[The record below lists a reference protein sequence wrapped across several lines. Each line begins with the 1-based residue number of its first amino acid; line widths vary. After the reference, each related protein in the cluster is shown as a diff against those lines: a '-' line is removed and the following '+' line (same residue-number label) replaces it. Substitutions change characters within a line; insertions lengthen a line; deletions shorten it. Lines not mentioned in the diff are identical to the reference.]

1 MKIAVKHNSII
12 KIYSGEIYFKD
23 LLLFIKKEFQL
34 TPSKYSLTYVDEDG
48 DNITIASNED
58 MTSAYELNHDKNLLK
73 VKLNLIETTGE
84 EDKVEFE
91 VINEVPIVNQDI
103 K

>member
-1 MKIAVKHNSII
+1 
-12 KIYSGEIYFKD
+12 
-23 LLLFIKKEFQL
+23 
-34 TPSKYSLTYVDEDG
+34 
-48 DNITIASNED
+48 